1 MAVSRDD
8 VLRTAALARI
18 NVHPERVDA
27 VAAELSSILAHMEV
41 LQQVHVDA
49 VLQVDA
55 DGMPLREDI
64 VAPVSLTHSR
74 EAIAPLMRDGFF
86 LVPRLHTHGERQ
98 ADGE

>member
-1 MAVSRDD
+1 MTVSRED

-41 LQQVHVDA
+41 LQQMNVDD
-49 VLQVDA
+49 VLQIEA
-55 DGMPLREDI
+55 GGMPLRDDI

>member
-8 VLRTAALARI
+8 VL
-18 NVHPERVDA
+18 
-27 VAAELSSILAHMEV
+27 
-41 LQQVHVDA
+41 QVEA
-49 VLQVDA
+49 G
-55 DGMPLREDI
+55 GMPLRDDI